1 MIKCKRKPDTLKKY
15 IVNSHGGNVTNLTS
29 ESGQYIIS
37 LMCENAA
44 DGISMQ
50 FQCNDNSLQA
60 SDITTLNIEDLKLH
74 TSNN

>member
-1 MIKCKRKPDTLKKY
+1 M
-15 IVNSHGGNVTNLTS
+15 NSHGVNVTILTS
-29 ESGQYIIS
+29 ELGQYIIS

-44 DGISMQ
+44 DGVSMQ
-50 FQCNDNSLQA
+50 CGQIYGFYHDNSLQA